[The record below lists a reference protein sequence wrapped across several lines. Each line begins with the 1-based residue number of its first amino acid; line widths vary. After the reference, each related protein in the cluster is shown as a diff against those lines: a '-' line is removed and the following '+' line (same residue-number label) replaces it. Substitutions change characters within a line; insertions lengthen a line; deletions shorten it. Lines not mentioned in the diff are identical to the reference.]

1 MSYRPSMTPVQRHAL
16 ALAAALPVLLAA
28 VPLAADDFY
37 VFGRVYSA
45 DVFEPADGATVP
57 PNALRDVPE
66 DQLLD
71 DAASLTNDGAAPI
84 LVATEPRDLVSVQ
97 VVAAADGTPL
107 GHYITRTDGG
117 WLVAFSAPATLN
129 PATGQPSI
137 AVRYVVDDILT
148 GERIFTSNE
157 DHLPAWDPGDLS
169 VRYIPIVG
177 EPVAVGSGGATTGIA
192 SAGNV
197 TGIFTRVGKI
207 ELATG
212 VDGSTVRLIDETDG
226 LATTYRAPGGSK
238 PAIPASVAESLA
250 IPRYQNAPF
259 GGNLYLFGAF
269 SPELYTLSASPNKV
283 YYRIQVT
290 PPIAGGP
297 GWLTDALYKTRT
309 VVDFNDGTYAA
320 TRVKVGPNAGREDPS
335 DPPTPGCIVAGQ
347 EVCYRLTPLSEGP
360 NVFWSYPDLLALWRT
375 ATLNGL
381 YTLEIEVQGITG
393 GLGFESFAGVT
404 TLTLQIDNTPVQARI
419 EPVVATDDP
428 ATPRVYTP
436 ASGPVPVDLQP
447 AVLGNVPDDYGGIAN
462 PVCAFLNLQ
471 PPPDKYLAFKLT
483 AHHPSGYLRH
493 WYFGHRRNDGDF
505 RVHIGKRYDGSTMA
519 DFASGL
525 PISSAEASE
534 DGFTERVLYLP
545 SGDLAPA
552 GGSGPASCGYR
563 FVIHAAT
570 RTTDGYRYLHRR
582 WDDDIHCLER

>member
-1 MSYRPSMTPVQRHAL
+1 MSYLPSMTPVQRRAL
-16 ALAAALPVLLAA
+16 VIAAALPVLLAA
-28 VPLAADDFY
+28 VPAAADDFY

-45 DVFEPADGATVP
+45 DVFEPAAGATEP
-57 PNALRDVPE
+57 PNALRDVPDE
-66 DQLLD
+66 QILV
-71 DAASLTNDGAAPI
+71 DAASVTEDGEAPP
-84 LVATEPRDLVSVQ
+84 LVATEPRDLVLVQ

-107 GHYITRTDGG
+107 GRYITRTDGG
-117 WLVAFSAPATLN
+117 WLVAFSAPAT
-129 PATGQPSI
+129 PHPDTGRPSI
-137 AVRYVVDDILT
+137 AVRYVVEDILT
-148 GERIFTSNE
+148 GERIFSSTE
-157 DHLPAWDPGDLS
+157 DLIPAWDPSDLA
-169 VRYIPIVG
+169 VRYIPIIGDPVPVG
-177 EPVAVGSGGATTGIA
+177 GGGATTDMA
-192 SAGNV
+192 SPGNV

-212 VDGSTVRLIDETDG
+212 VAGSTVRLIDETDG
-226 LATTYRAPGGSK
+226 LATTYRVPGGSK
-238 PAIPASVAESLA
+238 PEIPASVADSLA

-259 GGNLYLFGAF
+259 GGNLFLFGAF
-269 SPELYTLSASPNKV
+269 SPELYTLAASPNKV

-297 GWLTDALYKTRT
+297 GWLTDPLYKTRT
-309 VVDFNDGTYAA
+309 VVDFDDGTYAA
-320 TRVKVGPNAGREDPS
+320 TRVQVGPNAGREDPS

-347 EVCYRLTPLSEGP
+347 EVCYRLTPLSEGT

-375 ATLNGL
+375 GSLNGL
-381 YTLEIEVQGITG
+381 HMLEIEVQGITG

-404 TLTLQIDNTPVQARI
+404 TLNLQIDNTPVQARI
-419 EPVVATDDP
+419 EPLVASDDP

-436 ASGPVPVDLQP
+436 ASGPVPRDLQP
-447 AVLGNVPDDYGGIAN
+447 AALGTLPDDYGGPDS

-471 PPPDKYLAFKLT
+471 PPPDKHLAFKLT

-493 WYFGHRRNDGDF
+493 WYFGHRRNDGGF
-505 RVHIGKRYDGSTMA
+505 RVHIGKRYDGSAMDNYQT
-519 DFASGL
+519 GL
-525 PISSAEASE
+525 PVESAEVGE
-534 DGFTERVLYLP
+534 DGFTERVLYLS

-570 RTTDGYRYLHRR
+570 RTTDGYRYLRHR